1 MAIFDLVILVSYRS
15 PCQGYSTPNLH
26 RQNDRNA
33 GPRET
38 LPALGL
44 EAEVQIGA
52 VDVANIPRHRNDLE
66 GIDSHGRRA

>member
-33 GPRET
+33 GPAET
-38 LPALGL
+38 LPALGF
-44 EAEVQIGA
+44 EAEVQIEA
-52 VDVANIPRHRNDLE
+52 VDATNNP
-66 GIDSHGRRA
+66 GIAMI